1 MKRILRASFLSFA
14 LIECLNAVNATF
26 WWQLDQANN
35 PPPPPPN
42 PPTLTDPL
50 RIYEDS
56 VLSIITTAGQT
67 QGNDLYGG
75 NILFDHNLRINV
87 NVAQQGQNQATTIYR
102 GNNNN
107 QKKTFSGAGSLHV
120 LIDAQGAYAKSV
132 FDFDGANN
140 GLEIAVKTKIEA
152 TQNSKVFSIFRN
164 GGSSLS
170 FTNDFIVDLSKATG
184 EFNNANPNGG
194 ITGAKVIFDTTG
206 TVDIN
211 PNHNAIVQL
220 TGDLALLGGNF
231 RMNLSNAQ
239 SFLKGKI
246 FAKNGKH
253 EINLNQS
260 TGSEITL
267 DAFENATN
275 VSFKLSSK
283 SSLKISSTFHKDQ
296 GTTLSFN
303 VNDSSL
309 FADFKYNAGTNN
321 QAQGSITLSNQ
332 GIWFLSQSNTINHLE
347 INNPKD
353 QVNKDNLKDLEN
365 LAAVDMRFKNKGA
378 DLRDELKLD
387 DQNRYTLKT
396 SQIRGANGVFR
407 IFGVLNQDGWTKKT
421 DPNNPQKLEETIA
434 TDQIVT
440 NQLFN
445 THYMQVFWNKTN
457 FDKKLLNKNLEEHK
471 IIVAK
476 QEQPNGGGDFVGAV
490 TPIGVYN
497 YITNLKKIQ
506 SQPNAQGVVGWEWI
520 ISDVQRA
527 DNSYLSRLL
536 DSIFQSQYRIFKMES
551 DTFNLRMGE
560 LRNMKRVHGV
570 WLRTKYGRLKSKSTP
585 QTTPS
590 WDEFTS
596 VWLGYDQNFYVL
608 GGKNFL
614 GLAFNTTA
622 FRNHGI
628 ADKDDFSGESYY
640 SSSRSF
646 GFSIYDTFFFD
657 NGVYID
663 TLAKYYLTNN
673 DMAINSEVL
682 NGNYPKFFTHA
693 FLSSIEVGKKFTLP
707 IKTPDFANSF
717 YYLRPEL
724 QFTFG
729 FVSGTKQELW
739 DWTNQ
744 KIDAQLD
751 FNIPANFRAGLM
763 FGREFNKPFLQGDI
777 YLGTSFEY
785 DVNSGGDLRLED
797 FLDKMTLTHGG
808 NFNWRINMGTNLI
821 LNQYWRLY
829 FDLDTSFFGQINST
843 FTINGGVRINFGRLH
858 PVMPYVVP
866 ESGVLDPDMYRKD
879 RRTIPEVQ
887 NYETQGILDNY
898 SGIRKKK
905 IYRPPVK
912 IKQRAFGGTPM
923 YQTPPKV
930 QVKPSVKA
938 PSGDPTFIDNPKEVL
953 APQKNYTRE
962 PNPAPNVQ
970 TPRSLEG
977 IKEEM
982 DRGYRR

>member
-35 PPPPPPN
+35 PPAQPPN
-42 PPTLTDPL
+42 PPTITDPL

-56 VLSIITTAGQT
+56 VLSITTTVGQT
-67 QGNDLYGG
+67 QGSDLYNG
-75 NILFDHNLRINV
+75 NITFDHNLRINV
-87 NVAQQGQNQATTIYR
+87 NVDQQGANQSTTIYQ
-102 GNNNN
+102 GNNNG
-107 QKKTFSGAGSLHV
+107 QKKFEGKGRLDI
-120 LIDAQGAYAKSV
+120 LIDSTKNYAKSV
-132 FDFDGANN
+132 FNLDKTE
-140 GLEIAVKTKIEA
+140 LEIGVKTSIKMVD
-152 TQNSKVFSIFRN
+152 QSKLFSIFRI
-164 GGSSLS
+164 GAGSKLR
-170 FTNDFIVDLSKATG
+170 FTNDLIVDVS
-184 EFNNANPNGG
+184 NAVAHFPNQNPKYKTIFDNNGG
-194 ITGAKVIFDTTG
+194 ASLF
-206 TVDIN
+206 IN
-211 PNHNAIVQL
+211 PNFSTTMITQL
-220 TGDLALLGGNF
+220 TGDIADYGGTLTLNLG
-231 RMNLSNAQ
+231 NAQ
-239 SFLKGKI
+239 SFFKGS
-246 FAKNGKH
+246 FFVDGTGQQS
-253 EINLNQS
+253 INLRNGA
-260 TGSEITL
+260 TAETTL
-267 DAFENATN
+267 DLNKATN
-275 VSFKLSSK
+275 F
-283 SSLKISSTFHKDQ
+283 
-296 GTTLSFN
+296 SFN
-303 VNDSSL
+303 LNSQSQAKVKTNFGVDKGVTLQFDVNNSSL
-309 FADFKYNAGTNN
+309 FADFNYLAGTVN
-321 QAQGSITLSNQ
+321 QAQGEIKLSNQ
-332 GIWFLSQSNTINHLE
+332 GIWFLSQSNTIDHLE

-353 QVNKDNLKDLEN
+353 QVNKDNLKDLKN
-365 LAAVDMRFKNKGA
+365 LAAVDMRFKNQGA
-378 DLRDELKLD
+378 VLRDELKLD

-421 DPNNPQKLEETIA
+421 EPNNPQKLEETIA

-476 QEQPNGGGDFVGAV
+476 QENPNGGGDFVGAV

-497 YITNLKKIQ
+497 YITNLKKIPGK
-506 SQPNAQGVVGWEWI
+506 PNAQGVTGWEWI

-640 SSSRSF
+640 ASSRSF

-729 FVSGTKQELW
+729 FVSGTKQEFW

-866 ESGVLDPDMYRKD
+866 ESGVFDPDMYRKD